1 MNFSFFNKILQRLFL
16 GITILWVN
24 VNFIEASN
32 YPKLVFSPSSL
43 QQYDLRIQG
52 GYSAKLAYAKNAG
65 LVFAA
70 TGSLGVMVL
79 DSKTFSII
87 SQINMNNETITG
99 LDVTSDG
106 EYVMMGYQKQFSVFR
121 YQNKNLTLLSQ
132 SSFQSGVIMD
142 VSLDQTE
149 TIAFGFGM
157 PGQICAYNI
166 LNKNSIVFLTK
177 YNTHSNRV
185 RQLYTTQDNKYLLLA
200 DSTSG
205 LNVIQI
211 TNSQGNYQ
219 LKSIAVGTPAWDVMD
234 VKFTNDY
241 QIAYV
246 ADFFYGMFY
255 INLGFVFSA
264 DPNTYPLS
272 NVYLLL
278 LNLCIIKILFF
289 ILKEL
294 DSKFISYWP
303 FQVMSVNSLAITSDN
318 NYLLVGQRGLGIKI
332 IDISDKSN
340 PIYYSDIPAVG
351 HAYTILLVNDGQN
364 VFYANSI
371 SIIVYGQSVLNLN
384 DQYPNLYNGF
394 QSVVHSPAKTLYYW
408 KCIVGKDDKYFYG
421 VFDDGGIFIMTYDN
435 DPYNMQVLAFIMQN
449 PTDQIDYLW
458 VNPEETLMILGISTN
473 KYTLEVFDITDKTK
487 PKLITQITKTESN
500 DTDGCAFTKDM
511 TRLIC
516 ANGGDGIFITD
527 ITNIA
532 NLKIIFTWPLE
543 SFMTG
548 TVKDVVIKDNKYILG
563 AIRNYGMCVLELTDP
578 NTLVLR
584 GYLQTNGGEGIA
596 LSDDLNYVY
605 LKDGINGVTIVD
617 IRNLPKVTIVGQV
630 QLEGWELGVVRL
642 QKDNYLVALTTDAG
656 YAALI
661 NSQDKSSPYIISKYN
676 PNKEIAYNGCTD
688 SQENYIMIL
697 TNAGFRVMPIKTNLY
712 IHTEIDLV
720 TGQNS
725 GQKVLTPLLK
735 TQNLQTIQFT
745 FLILYPEK
753 NIKIN
758 EILYVDNYEIK
769 QIPYWMTYS
778 SSSQILTMS
787 IVKEALGSG
796 SIQKSLNTVI
806 IQTLKQI
813 SSGDFIFNYPDIVT
827 TSDQSVLI
835 YKYLRQIQYIDN
847 NGYITSLFDPESDF
861 QFIIN
866 GLTITDR
873 LQSLIKL
880 TLARSFYQNPVIFY
894 IESSLKV
901 NFQGT
906 SNYIKSQSSTITI
919 YLLIDSAQGKFVSL
933 TYGGVITSTTEKL
946 EQIKLEG
953 SIDNINRA
961 LQFGIFI
968 SRIDTQN
975 DISVQITVQDGTN
988 YDFQTKLNAKD
999 ISFIQ
1004 MMESVKIGETLQSQ
1018 IDKWF
1023 PGSIL
1028 DIATSLNFQ
1037 FSSSSFQC
1045 PPTVSLQYTA
1055 LLQKGG
1061 DYSPLPSDFWL
1072 QFDKNTIKFY
1082 GTASTSQYGQT
1093 FYFRVNATDGYTYI
1107 SQDFYI
1113 IMKGLPFVYVF
1124 NLLVQVLGPVIA
1136 ILGVFQYKYQ
1146 ICNVLLKKQ
1155 TTYSPEVAI
1164 INKYFIKTFTVVGND
1179 LLKARLIFQKFKEN
1193 TDKLTNNNQI
1203 PSKNDQ
1209 NEKKFFKIES
1219 QESIQFEE
1227 QDAKSQAVNNL
1238 RKVKRQKLI
1247 RNPKIDVTP
1256 YTQIIHSK
1264 NKMIIPHM
1272 YQRLYM
1278 NDDGSIRYGKIFR
1291 ECISMDIN
1299 YKIENKMYSVK
1310 DDIKEYKDRD
1320 SRFYIC
1326 FKSIISRYFLTIDEK
1341 TSAVYRYMQNYAIET
1356 FCYTKNDWYKAY
1368 VQVIHEKRQN
1378 KNMQLLPFPKV
1389 VLKDEMIKEVFFDLG
1404 IITDKI
1410 QNLSYVRNYRINIHL
1425 IKNLLIADCYGLVDY
1440 DPFFLHPCVG
1450 ESIHLQFHEIHSVE
1464 AFQLIKESYI
1474 MWIRKLL
1481 GIQYVKLCLQK
1492 NKSLPS
1498 WMNFEMRN
1506 GVIILEGMPAN
1517 HDIDDLLIRVY
1528 NENQYIVQQ
1537 FQLKIVDE
1545 LDPEE
1550 IQDKANQKDALQDLN
1565 SIDDSLFK
1573 SKAMDYNEREDKKEN
1588 LGHSQFKIQNK
1599 QNSQRLFE
1607 SQKEQFSELDVKPQK
1622 EKEKEKQNQVSMSN
1636 IVDFNSYR
1644 PDDQVSTRRDQLM
1657 QNKNDTTINFD
1668 ETNAQ
1673 KSINQ
1678 SVSNYKPDK
1687 FEHDITQD
1695 QLNFNDQSGLEIT
1708 NNLSNI
1714 HQKKHSQYED

>member
-1 MNFSFFNKILQRLFL
+1 MNISFFSTLSSKLFL
-16 GITILWVN
+16 GIAILWIN
-24 VNFIEASN
+24 IKFLKAAN
-32 YPKLVFSPSSL
+32 YPQLVFSPSSL
-43 QQYDLRIQG
+43 QQYDLRSQG
-52 GYSAKLAYAKNAG
+52 GYSAKLAYAQNAS

-70 TGSLGVMVL
+70 TGSLGVSVL
-79 DSKTFSII
+79 DSKTYQII
-87 SQINMNNETITG
+87 SQINLNNQTITG

-106 EYVMMGYQKQFSVFR
+106 EYVMMGYQNKFSVFK
-121 YQNKNLTLLSQ
+121 YSNKNLTLLSQ
-132 SSFQSGVIMD
+132 ASFQSGVIMD

-149 TIAFGFGM
+149 TIAFGYGM

-166 LNKNSIVFLTK
+166 LNKNNIVFLTK
-177 YNTHSNRV
+177 FNTASNRV
-185 RQLYTTQDNKYLLLA
+185 RQLYATLDNKYLLLA

-205 LNVIQI
+205 LNVIQV

-246 ADFFYGMFY
+246 ADFFYGLFY
-255 INLGFVFSA
+255 INLGFVFNSDPSA
-264 DPNTYPLS
+264 YPLQLG
-272 NVYLLL
+272 NQ
-278 LNLCIIKILFF
+278 
-289 ILKEL
+289 
-294 DSKFISYWP
+294 FISYWP
-303 FQVMSVNSLAITSDN
+303 FQVESVNSLAITSNN

-332 IDISDKSN
+332 IDISDKNN
-340 PIYYSDIPAVG
+340 PAYYSDIPAVG
-351 HAYTILLVNDGQN
+351 HAFTILLVNNEQN
-364 VFYANSI
+364 IFFANSI

-394 QSVVHSPAKTLYYW
+394 QSFMYSPSKTLYYW
-408 KCIVGKDDKYFYG
+408 KCIIGKNDTYFYG
-421 VFDDGGIFIMTYDN
+421 VFDDGGVYIMTYGD
-435 DPYNMQVLAFIMQN
+435 DPYNMQILAYIMYN
-449 PTDQIDYLW
+449 PTDQTDFMWINED
-458 VNPEETLMILGISTN
+458 ETLMILGISTN
-473 KYTLEVFDITDKTK
+473 QYTLEVFDITDKTK

-500 DTDGCAFTKDM
+500 DTDGCVFTKDM
-511 TRLIC
+511 TRFIC

-527 ITNIA
+527 TTDIK

-596 LSDDLNYVY
+596 LSNDLNYVY

-617 IRNLPKVTIVGQV
+617 IQNLPNIHIVGQV
-630 QLEGWELGVVRL
+630 QLEGWEEGIVRL
-642 QKDNYLVALTTDAG
+642 QNDNYLVALTTDAG

-661 NSQDKSSPYIISKYN
+661 DSSNKSTPYVISKYN

-697 TNAGFRVMPIKTNLY
+697 TNAGFRVLPIKTNLY

-725 GQKVLTPLLK
+725 GQTVLTPLPKSQSL
-735 TQNLQTIQFT
+735 LIGQTIQFT

-758 EILYVDNYEIK
+758 QILYVDNYEIK

-796 SIQKSLNTVI
+796 NIQKSLNTVI

-813 SSGDFIFNYPDIVT
+813 SSTDFIYNQTNAT
-827 TSDQSVLI
+827 TTADQSMII

-847 NGYITSLFDPESDF
+847 NGYITTLFDPESDF
-861 QFIIN
+861 QFIIS
-866 GLTITDR
+866 GLTVTDK
-873 LQSLIKL
+873 LQQQIKL
-880 TLARSFYQNPVIFY
+880 TLARSFYQNPVVFY
-894 IESSLKV
+894 IESSLKI
-901 NFQGT
+901 NFQ
-906 SNYIKSQSSTITI
+906 SSSDYITSQSSTITI
-919 YLLIDSAQGKFVSL
+919 YFLIDSAQGKFVSL
-933 TYGGVITSTTEKL
+933 SYGGVITSTTEKL

-953 SIDNINRA
+953 SIENINRA

-968 SRIDTQN
+968 SRIDLNN
-975 DISVQITVQDGTN
+975 DINVQVTLQDGTN
-988 YDFQTKLNAKD
+988 YDYQKTLNSKD
-999 ISFIQ
+999 ISFIHT
-1004 MMESVKIGETLQSQ
+1004 METVQIGETLQSQ
-1018 IDKWF
+1018 INNWF

-1028 DIATSLNFQ
+1028 DIATALNFQ

-1045 PPTVSLQYTA
+1045 ASTVTLQYSA
-1055 LLQKGG
+1055 FLQKGG
-1061 DYSPLPSDFWL
+1061 SYIPLPSDFWL

-1082 GTASTSQYGQT
+1082 GSATTSQYGQT
-1093 FYFRVNATDGYTYI
+1093 FYLRVNATDGYTYTY
-1107 SQDFYI
+1107 QDFYI
-1113 IMKGLPFVYVF
+1113 IMNGLPFVYVF
-1124 NLLVQVLGPVIA
+1124 NLLVQVFGPVIA

-1146 ICNVLLKKQ
+1146 IFNVILKKQ
-1155 TTYSPEVAI
+1155 TTYSPEIALV
-1164 INKYFIKTFTVVGND
+1164 NKYFIKTFTVVGND
-1179 LLKARLIFQKFKEN
+1179 LLKARLIFQIFREN
-1193 TDKLTNNNQI
+1193 ANRLSNNNQI
-1203 PSKNDQ
+1203 PSRNDQ

-1219 QESIQFEE
+1219 QESIKFEE
-1227 QDAKSQAVNNL
+1227 QDITKSQAINNL
-1238 RKVKRQKLI
+1238 RKVKRQKLL

-1256 YTQIIHSK
+1256 YTSIIHTK
-1264 NKMIIPHM
+1264 NRMIIPHM

-1291 ECISMDIN
+1291 ECVSMDIK
-1299 YKIENKMYSVK
+1299 YKIENKQYSVK
-1310 DDIKEYKDRD
+1310 DEIKEYKDRD

-1326 FKSIISRYFLTIDEK
+1326 FKAIVSRYFLTIDEK
-1341 TSAVYRYMQNYAIET
+1341 TNAAYRYMKDYAIET
-1356 FCYTKNDWYKAY
+1356 FSYTKNDWYKAY

-1404 IITDKI
+1404 IITDKA
-1410 QNLSYVRNYRINIHL
+1410 QNLGYVRNFRINIHL
-1425 IKNLLIADCYGLVDY
+1425 IKNMLIADCYGLVDY
-1440 DPFFLHPCVG
+1440 DPFFLYPCVG

-1506 GVIILEGMPAN
+1506 GVIILEGIPAN

-1528 NENQYIVQQ
+1528 NENEYIVQQ
-1537 FQLKIVDE
+1537 FQLKIADE
-1545 LDPEE
+1545 VDPEE
-1550 IQDKANQKDALQDLN
+1550 IKDQQINQKDLYEIN
-1565 SIDDSLFK
+1565 SLDDSLFK
-1573 SKAMDYNEREDKKEN
+1573 SKAIDQTDYKEDRKEN
-1588 LGHSQFKIQNK
+1588 MIYSQFKITNK
-1599 QNSQRLFE
+1599 QTSQRFLE
-1607 SQKEQFSELDVKPQK
+1607 NQKQQSSEIITKSQREKSE
-1622 EKEKEKQNQVSMSN
+1622 QVSMTN

-1644 PDDQVSTRRDQLM
+1644 PDDQASTRRDQLM
-1657 QNKNDTTINFD
+1657 QNKNENTTNLD
-1668 ETNAQ
+1668 ETNVQ
-1673 KSINQ
+1673 KLADESI
-1678 SVSNYKPDK
+1678 SKYKPEKLD
-1687 FEHDITQD
+1687 HDITQD
-1695 QLNFNDQSGLEIT
+1695 QLNINDQSALEI
-1708 NNLSNI
+1708 NNNMSNI
-1714 HQKKHSQYED
+1714 HQKKHSQYEE